1 MLEARDDRVREV
13 AIDLVAGV
21 VLGLEDLEEV
31 QEPRNVVGVVVE
43 VLLEVLVV
51 VLYLLEV

>member
-21 VLGLEDLEEV
+21 VLGLEDLEGV

-51 VLYLLEV
+51 VLCLLEV